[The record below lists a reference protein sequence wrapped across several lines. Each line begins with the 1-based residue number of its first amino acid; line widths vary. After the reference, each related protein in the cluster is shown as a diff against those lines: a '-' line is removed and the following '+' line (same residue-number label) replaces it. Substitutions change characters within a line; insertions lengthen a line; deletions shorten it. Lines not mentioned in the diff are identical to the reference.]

1 MRNLLYLWILLCG
14 PGALFVL
21 GWGLKLIYREAGLGV
36 LMLCSAVIVTA
47 GLGLASLLDTRRP
60 LPNPPRRDQ

>member
-1 MRNLLYLWILLCG
+1 MRNLLYLWILLSG

-21 GWGLKLIYREAGLGV
+21 GWGLKLIYREAGLAV
-36 LMLCSAVIVTA
+36 LMVCSAVVVTA

-60 LPNPPRRDQ
+60 LPNPQRRDQ